1 VVGCS
6 YDTPEKNAQ
15 FKASSEFPYALWSD
29 TESTL
34 SSYYD
39 TALFEGVLM
48 NRETVVLAPD
58 GTWVLHYQVDLG
70 VAGAA
75 AHAQMVLDDLTL
87 LLAP

>member
-15 FKASSEFPYALWSD
+15 FKASSEFQYPLWSD

-58 GTWVLHYQVDLG
+58 GTWVLHYQVGLG
-70 VAGAA
+70 IAEAAG
-75 AHAQMVLDDLTL
+75 HPHEVLEDLTL
-87 LLAP
+87 LLGP